1 MKRSS
6 KKKLFRSPPGTPPVK
21 TMRDTLAMIQATDLA
36 VLAAHPVGKANLQ
49 RIHTMAE
56 AKIAEL
62 REMLGVA
69 EQIERAYAKALASN
83 LEA

>member
-1 MKRSS
+1 MKRS

-21 TMRDTLAMIQATDLA
+21 TMRDTLAMIQATDLTL
-36 VLAAHPVGKANLQ
+36 LAAHPVGKANLQ

>member
-1 MKRSS
+1 
-6 KKKLFRSPPGTPPVK
+6 
-21 TMRDTLAMIQATDLA
+21 AMIQATDLTL
-36 VLAAHPVGKANLQ
+36 LAAHPVGKANLQ

>member
-1 MKRSS
+1 MKRSP
-6 KKKLFRSPPGTPPVK
+6 KKKLFRSPPGTSPIK
-21 TMRDTLAMIQATDLA
+21 TMRDTLAMIQATDLTL
-36 VLAAHPVGKANLQ
+36 LAAHPVGKANLQ